1 MNADAK
7 KRYKDIP
14 FPFTCPINNRKFES
28 SKGLSCY
35 VTKTLKANH
44 EDYYKKFINH
54 RDINCFFCGNIG
66 KFISISKGYRNLCN
80 GKECMVKSF
89 NSHSVDGFMYRNMC
103 SREHAEILFNIEN
116 KRQLEER
123 INTQNELRKID
134 KDWDRK
140 RSRNCKEF
148 WINKGYNEED
158 AIVKSKEVMC
168 EIHEKTSKILK
179 SNPIKY
185 ANKYPTKVEYYTTK
199 GMSEDDAKLEIS
211 KIQNRFSLD
220 ICIDKYGRENG
231 RDIFIKRQE
240 KWLNTLDS
248 KTDEEKMEI
257 NKKKISGAQ
266 YSPISQKL
274 FWEIYNICGNT
285 KTKFGEFGK
294 EFVLINDSKNCFA
307 YDYVDIEKKKCIEF
321 NGDFWHCNP
330 IKFCPNDIH
339 RVKNKKASDIWENDK
354 NKLDLIN
361 SKGYDVLVIWES
373 EYRKC
378 PQQTLQKCIE
388 FING

>member
-80 GKECMVKSF
+80 SKECMVKSF
-89 NSHSVDGFMYRNMC
+89 NSHSVEGFMYRNMC
-103 SREHAEILFNIEN
+103 SREDAEVLFNIEN

-123 INTQNELRKID
+123 IKTQNELRKID

-148 WINKGYNEED
+148 WINKGYNEEN

-199 GMSEDDAKLEIS
+199 GISEDDAKLEIS

-220 ICIDKYGRENG
+220 ICIDKYGKEEGKIVFTNRQIKWHDTLTKNG
-231 RDIFIKRQE
+231 NIKGGYSKISQVLFYDIIKSYDNTNRIKQVYFWTKNKE
-240 KWLNTLDS
+240 YILKNDVSIFLYDFVDLNS
-248 KTDEEKMEI
+248 
-257 NKKKISGAQ
+257 KKI
-266 YSPISQKL
+266 
-274 FWEIYNICGNT
+274 
-285 KTKFGEFGK
+285 
-294 EFVLINDSKNCFA
+294 
-307 YDYVDIEKKKCIEF
+307 IEY
-321 NGDFWHCNP
+321 NGDQYHANP
-330 IKFCPNDIH
+330 SKYSCSDMPHPYHKTNKYRADKIWKRDGIKIELAKSNGF
-339 RVKNKKASDIWENDK
+339 
-354 NKLDLIN
+354 
-361 SKGYDVLVIWES
+361 DVLVIWDS
-373 EYRKC
+373 EYRKY